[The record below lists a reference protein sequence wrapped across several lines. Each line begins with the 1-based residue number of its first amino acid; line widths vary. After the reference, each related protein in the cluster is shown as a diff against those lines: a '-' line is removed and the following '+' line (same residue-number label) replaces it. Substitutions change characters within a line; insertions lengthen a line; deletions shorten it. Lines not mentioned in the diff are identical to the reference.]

1 MIAGRPVG
9 CFPGLCP
16 AVRGSIFGLVNNLD
30 TETFVARKP
39 AAGAVLLALTPFL
52 GMCFSVP
59 LWDRVHPL
67 LLGLP
72 FNLMWLI
79 CWIVLGTLCLW
90 GAYRLETA
98 REKRQANTQ

>member
-1 MIAGRPVG
+1 M
-9 CFPGLCP
+9 
-16 AVRGSIFGLVNNLD
+16 
-30 TETFVARKP
+30 
-39 AAGAVLLALTPFL
+39 LLALTPFL

-90 GAYRLETA
+90 GAYRLEIA

>member
-1 MIAGRPVG
+1 
-9 CFPGLCP
+9 
-16 AVRGSIFGLVNNLD
+16 
-30 TETFVARKP
+30 
-39 AAGAVLLALTPFL
+39 
-52 GMCFSVP
+52 MCFSVP

-79 CWIVLGTLCLW
+79 CWIVISTLCLW

-98 REKRQANTQ
+98 REKRQADTQ

>member
-1 MIAGRPVG
+1 
-9 CFPGLCP
+9 
-16 AVRGSIFGLVNNLD
+16 VNSPD
-30 TETFVARKP
+30 TEILVARKP
-39 AAGAVLLALTPFL
+39 GTGAVLLALTPFL

-79 CWIVLGTLCLW
+79 CWIVISTLCLW
-90 GAYRLETA
+90 GVYRIEIA